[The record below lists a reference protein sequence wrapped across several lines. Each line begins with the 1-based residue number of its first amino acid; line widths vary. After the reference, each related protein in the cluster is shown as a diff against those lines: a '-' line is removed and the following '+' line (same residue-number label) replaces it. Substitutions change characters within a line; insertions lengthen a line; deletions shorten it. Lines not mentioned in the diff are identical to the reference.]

1 MGRSK
6 QYGMNSLLMIFVLA
20 MLGFI
25 LTCLFKLGPA
35 YLDNY
40 YIKDA
45 LRNLAE
51 DHPDDLATL
60 TKDTI
65 RRELGNY
72 YLINN
77 VRGESANALEVERK
91 ADKSVISVN
100 YEVRVPLIANVDAV
114 IKFVN
119 VLDSSRPAEC
129 CDAPE

>member
-6 QYGMNSLLMIFVLA
+6 QYGMNSLLMIFVLV

-60 TKDTI
+60 PKDTI

-91 ADKSVISVN
+91 ANKSVISVN

-119 VLDSSRPAEC
+119 VLDSSRPDEC

>member
-1 MGRSK
+1 MGPSK
-6 QYGMNSLLMIFVLA
+6 QYGMNSLLMIFVLV
-20 MLGFI
+20 MLGFL

-60 TKDTI
+60 SKDTI
-65 RRELGNY
+65 RRELSNY

-91 ADKSVISVN
+91 ANKSIIAVN
-100 YEVRVPLIANVDAV
+100 YEVRIPMFANIDAV

-119 VLDSSRPAEC
+119 VLDSSRPDEC
-129 CDAPE
+129 CEAPE